1 MGVSRRPHH
10 PHTPMKSALFLASLA
25 ALCVGANAASSYASA
40 NAASASAPSPSPSMK
55 PPTCATKSTA
65 KSFFRNVCTTKA
77 TKLTSSQCD
86 KCTTMAVKVLTD
98 ACSNNGGKC
107 LSTKPGGYGLKFNT
121 ATACIKDQNKKCS
134 DPKDVCTGATGT
146 CFKTW
151 RKARSDEAKL
161 FSDKTCKALTLKDSW
176 ETSNK
181 VEVFGTN
188 FNTPSQ
194 RMRMENFCVKSSA
207 GQYCHPNNPK
217 AAMATIAKAAGINT
231 DGTGAKPGKKQCPQV
246 KSFFDKAG
254 CCYGTIVAIK
264 AASNKAPPRRTLAAT
279 TGRRYA
285 S

>member
-98 ACSNNGGKC
+98 ACSNDGGKC

-151 RKARSDEAKL
+151 RRARSDEAKL

-188 FNTPSQ
+188 FNPPIQ
-194 RMRMENFCVKSSA
+194 RMRMENFCVKSPA

-217 AAMATIAKAAGINT
+217 ALWLPSPRPLGSILTVQAPNPAKSSAPKLSRSLTKQAVAMAPSWPSKQPATRPLP
-231 DGTGAKPGKKQCPQV
+231 GAHWPPPQ
-246 KSFFDKAG
+246 G
-254 CCYGTIVAIK
+254 VA
-264 AASNKAPPRRTLAAT
+264 TH
-279 TGRRYA
+279 
-285 S
+285 